1 MTTYAS
7 ALALTVAV
15 EAPLVAA
22 VYRGQRMRLAVVAAF
37 ATTASHLFMFRV
49 LPGLVPH
56 GAWLVTGE
64 AIATAA
70 EAAAY
75 ALASRDLPRALIASG
90 LANAASFVAGGLLL
104 R

>member
-1 MTTYAS
+1 VTTYAA

-22 VYRGQRMRLAVVAAF
+22 VHPRQALRLAAVAAV
-37 ATTASHLFMFRV
+37 ATTATHLFMHRV
-49 LPGLVPH
+49 LPGLVAPS
-56 GAWLVTGE
+56 AWLVTGE
-64 AIATAA
+64 AIATVA

-75 ALASRDLPRALIASG
+75 ALATRDLPRALVASG